1 MQTHKNYPINM
12 IWAAQFWLELYKRVA
27 VSSFINISLLP
38 ISKEKNLQKS
48 CAEEGLR

>member
-1 MQTHKNYPINM
+1 M
-12 IWAAQFWLELYKRVA
+12 IWAAQFWVA